1 MKKVIIILA
10 SLLVVLIAGISV
22 AVSTSDSSSEPPY
35 DDRTFDQIMASLENG
50 SMILDLTIGRKA
62 GRAEMLGEMDAS
74 YSREDISDYNKVL
87 KNRCYESRYN
97 ELKIKYPDAR
107 PSPPGALVDEYGDYI
122 GPGASYD
129 SDIFYPNETV
139 VKYLVCGLEAG
150 RAEVVGQVL
159 EANYYGN
166 GTEKIDEA
174 TFTETITKCNAAIR
188 NYNKLLKTHCDESNY
203 RYEELKI
210 KEFRIVEKVNTAPPI
225 VYHGIKNP

>member
-10 SLLVVLIAGISV
+10 SLLLVSIAGIYL
-22 AVSTSDSSSEPPY
+22 AVSTSDSSSNPSY
-35 DDRTFDQIMASLENG
+35 DDRTFDQIMADLENG

-62 GRAEMLGEMDAS
+62 GRAEMLGEIEAS

-129 SDIFYPNETV
+129 SDTFYPNETV
-139 VKYLVCGLEAG
+139 VTYLVCGLEAG

-166 GTEKIDEA
+166 GTEKIDET
-174 TFTETITKCNAAIR
+174 TFTGTITQCNIAIR

-203 RYEELKI
+203 RYDELNI
-210 KEFRIVEKVNTAPPI
+210 KEFRVVEKVNTTPPI

>member
-1 MKKVIIILA
+1 
-10 SLLVVLIAGISV
+10 
-22 AVSTSDSSSEPPY
+22 
-35 DDRTFDQIMASLENG
+35 
-50 SMILDLTIGRKA
+50 
-62 GRAEMLGEMDAS
+62 MLGEIEAS

-129 SDIFYPNETV
+129 SDTFYPNETV
-139 VKYLVCGLEAG
+139 VTYLVCGLEAG

-166 GTEKIDEA
+166 GTEKIDKA
-174 TFTETITKCNAAIR
+174 TFTGTIAQCNTAIR
-188 NYNKLLKTHCDESNY
+188 DYNKLLKTHCDESTY
-203 RYEELKI
+203 RYDELKI
-210 KEFRIVEKVNTAPPI
+210 EEFREPTDW
-225 VYHGIKNP
+225 VYQ

>member
-1 MKKVIIILA
+1 MKKVIIVLA

-22 AVSTSDSSSEPPY
+22 AVSTSDSSSTPSY
-35 DDRTFDQIMASLENG
+35 DIRTFNQIIAGVYNG
-50 SMILDLTIGRKA
+50 GMILDLTIGRKA
-62 GRAEMLGEMDAS
+62 GRADKLGQLGLS
-74 YSREDISDYNKVL
+74 YSSEDIGDYNGVL

-129 SDIFYPNETV
+129 SDTFYPNETV
-139 VKYLVCGLEAG
+139 VTYLVCGLEAG

-166 GTEKIDEA
+166 GTEKIDET
-174 TFTETITKCNAAIR
+174 TFTGTITQCNTAIR

-203 RYEELKI
+203 RYDELKI

>member
-10 SLLVVLIAGISV
+10 SLLIVSIAGISM
-22 AVSTSDSSSEPPY
+22 AASTSDSSY
-35 DDRTFDQIMASLENG
+35 DGRTFDQLSTDLENG
-50 SMILDLTIGRKA
+50 VMILDLTIGRKA
-62 GRAEMLGEMDAS
+62 GRAEMLGEIEAS

-129 SDIFYPNETV
+129 SDTFYPNETV
-139 VKYLVCGLEAG
+139 VTYLVCGLEAG

-166 GTEKIDEA
+166 GTEKIDKA
-174 TFTETITKCNAAIR
+174 TFTGTIAQCNTAIR
-188 NYNKLLKTHCDESNY
+188 DYNKLLKTHCDESTY
-203 RYEELKI
+203 RYDELKI
-210 KEFRIVEKVNTAPPI
+210 EEFREPTDW
-225 VYHGIKNP
+225 VYQ